1 MEKFILYL
9 GLNDKDTKK
18 QEINTIEAYKI
29 VNNVVNNYCDGA
41 TIYECQGI
49 YKHDNG
55 TIVFEKTLKIELMF
69 VDRLTVV
76 SLVKDLKEIFNQE
89 SIVLQKEIVESEL
102 I

>member
-1 MEKFILYL
+1 MEKFTLYL
-9 GLNDKDTKK
+9 GLNDKNTKK

>member
-18 QEINTIEAYKI
+18 QEIATLEAYKI
-29 VNNVVNNYCDGA
+29 VNNIINNYCEGA

-55 TIVFEKTLKIELMF
+55 EIVFEKTLNHNIYYTSISYICQYLLKIII
-69 VDRLTVV
+69 DITV
-76 SLVKDLKEIFNQE
+76 
-89 SIVLQKEIVESEL
+89 
-102 I
+102 

>member
-1 MEKFILYL
+1 
-9 GLNDKDTKK
+9 
-18 QEINTIEAYKI
+18 
-29 VNNVVNNYCDGA
+29 
-41 TIYECQGI
+41 
-49 YKHDNG
+49 
-55 TIVFEKTLKIELMF
+55 MF

>member
-1 MEKFILYL
+1 MEKFTLYL

-49 YKHDNG
+49 YKHNNG
-55 TIVFEKTLKIELMF
+55 EIVFEKTLKIELMF